1 MRLKVTGH
9 ESAGVTILHFSGRI
23 DLGQETALMRD
34 TILDLITRG
43 RRALVLDLSGVS
55 HIDSTGIGELVS
67 VAQTIRQKGGDLK
80 LLNLTK
86 KLRDMV
92 EVVRLGSIFEL
103 FEDEAAAVNSF
114 PPEQKKDQRQEPGPA
129 ARAS

>member
-1 MRLKVTGH
+1 MRLKVTER
-9 ESAGVTILHFSGRI
+9 ESAGVTILDFSGRI
-23 DLGQETALMRD
+23 TLGAETALMRD
-34 TILDLITRG
+34 TILALINQG
-43 RRALVLDLSGVS
+43 KKAIVVDLSQVS

-92 EVVRLGSIFEL
+92 EVVKLGTIFEL
-103 FEDEAAAVNSF
+103 FDDETAAVNSF
-114 PPEQKKDQRQEPGPA
+114 SQSQEPGPA